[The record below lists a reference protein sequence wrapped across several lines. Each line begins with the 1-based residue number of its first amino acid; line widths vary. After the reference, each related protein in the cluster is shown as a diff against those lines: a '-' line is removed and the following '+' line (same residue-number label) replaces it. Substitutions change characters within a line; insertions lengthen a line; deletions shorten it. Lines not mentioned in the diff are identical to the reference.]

1 MKKQDARK
9 LTHDVLE
16 EIRIRA
22 VQQVQ
27 AGESPEGVIRSLGFS
42 RGRIYEW
49 LASYRAGGWQALKSR
64 KLMGRPKKLTG
75 KQIKWVYDTV
85 TLKNPLQYKF
95 EYALWTREM
104 IGTLIYREFRIRL
117 SVWSVGRLLAQL
129 GLTCQRPLVKA
140 YEQDPKRVAAWLRQ
154 QYPRIK
160 AQAQRERAVIYFA
173 DEAGVRSDAH
183 SGRTWAPKGQTPVVR
198 STGARHRLNLISAVN
213 ARGEMRFMVI
223 QGKFNGPCFCE
234 FLGRLVHNARRP
246 VFLVVDEHPAHKSKL
261 VRQYVE
267 SLQGKLRVFF
277 LPPYS
282 PELNPG
288 ELVWRELKHHKM
300 GRMTILNKQDMHEKA
315 LANMKKLQR
324 DKEKIRSFFRKRTTR
339 YAA

>member
-1 MKKQDARK
+1 MKKLDARK
-9 LTHDVLE
+9 LKHDVLE

-27 AGESPEGVIRSLGFS
+27 AGESPEVVIRSLGFS
-42 RGRIYEW
+42 RSRIYEW
-49 LASYRAGGWQALKSR
+49 LARYRAGGWQALKSR
-64 KLMGRPKKLTG
+64 KLTGRPKKLTG

-85 TLKNPLQYKF
+85 TSKNPLQYKF
-95 EYALWTREM
+95 PYALWTREM
-104 IGTLIYREFRIRL
+104 IRTLIYREFRIRL

-140 YEQDPKRVAAWLRQ
+140 YEQDPQRVAAWLSQ
-154 QYPRIK
+154 QYPQIK

-173 DEAGVRSDAH
+173 DEAGVRSDSH
-183 SGRTWAPKGQTPVVR
+183 SGRTWAPKGQTPVVE

-223 QGKFNGPCFCE
+223 SGKFNGPRFCE
-234 FLGRLVHNARRP
+234 FLGRLVHNARRR
-246 VFLVVDEHPAHKSKL
+246 VFLIVDEHPAHKSKL
-261 VRQYVE
+261 VRDYLE

-277 LPPYS
+277 LPPYA

-288 ELVWRELKHHKM
+288 ELVWREVKHHKI
-300 GRMTILNKQDMHEKA
+300 GRMSILNKQDMHRKA
-315 LANMKKLQR
+315 LVTMRKLQR
-324 DKEKIRSFFRKRTTR
+324 DKEKIRSFFRKPTTC

>member
-1 MKKQDARK
+1 MNKLDARK
-9 LTHDVLE
+9 LRHDVLE

-22 VQQVQ
+22 VQRVQ
-27 AGESPEGVIRSLGFS
+27 DGESPEIVVRSLGFS

-64 KLMGRPKKLTG
+64 KLTGRPRKLTG
-75 KQIKWVYDTV
+75 KQIKWVYNTV

-104 IGTLIYREFRIRL
+104 IGVLIYRQFRIRL

-140 YEQDPKRVAAWLRQ
+140 YEQDPQRVAAWLQ
-154 QYPRIK
+154 KEYPRLK
-160 AQAQRERAVIYFA
+160 ALAQREKAVIYFA
-173 DEAGVRSDAH
+173 DEAGVRSDSH
-183 SGRTWAPKGQTPVVR
+183 SGRTWARKGQTPVIQ

-213 ARGEMRFMVI
+213 GRGEMRFMVI
-223 QGKFNGPCFCE
+223 AGKFNGPRFCE
-234 FLGRLVHNARRP
+234 FLGRLVHHAPRP
-246 VFLVVDEHPAHKSKL
+246 IFLIVDEHPAHTSQL
-261 VRQYVE
+261 VRQYVK
-267 SLQGKLRVFF
+267 SLEGKLRLFF

-288 ELVWRELKHHKM
+288 EFVWREVKHHRM
-300 GRMTILNKQDMHEKA
+300 GRMTILNKQDMHQKA

-324 DKEKIRSFFRKRTTR
+324 DKEKIRSFFRKPTTR